1 MRALRMFVVAGVAA
15 ALSCNGCE
23 PKTQPPAKD
32 TVAQGTPPQPTPV
45 GTPAAD
51 SLGWEESAGSV
62 LLVADSAAQSAEVV
76 FPELDDSAL
85 ASTTRFDAAR
95 VRNVQLD
102 LFGRGGKVG
111 ETSIPATAELK
122 AGGEQASGGDPGE
135 PDDSADSG
143 DGGTGGG
150 CAVWPTVRVP
160 AARAPAPPGGAWT
173 VAFLHGR
180 AEAVA
185 LDSIEGM
192 KRADSARFAA
202 EVARIASAI
211 PNDTAQ
217 SFFGLPFEVRS
228 AFRFRAAPG
237 VDAVVATV
245 VRKIGQEANPR
256 EQHTL
261 FIAERDSGKTSGPY
275 RLAYVDRTSGGED
288 VVESREVLAA
298 VTLGTRRAATLVL
311 GRHFYEGWAYALLER
326 TGPRAWRVRWN
337 SAYAGC

>member
-1 MRALRMFVVAGVAA
+1 MRALRMFAVAGVAA
-15 ALSCNGCE
+15 GLSCSGCE
-23 PKTQPPAKD
+23 PKPQPPARD
-32 TVAQGTPPQPTPV
+32 TVAQGAPPQPTPA

-111 ETSIPATAELK
+111 EAAIPATAELK
-122 AGGEQASGGDPGE
+122 AGGEQASGAAAAGGDD
-135 PDDSADSG
+135 PDDSAD
-143 DGGTGGG
+143 GGG
-150 CAVWPTVRVP
+150 CTVWPTVTVP
-160 AARAPAPPGGAWT
+160 APGATPGGRGPAWT
-173 VAFLHGR
+173 VAFLRGR

-185 LDSIEGM
+185 LDSIAGM
-192 KRADSARFAA
+192 RRPDSARFAA
-202 EVARIASAI
+202 EVTRLASAI

-217 SFFGLPFEVRS
+217 AFFGLPFEVKS
-228 AFRFRAAPG
+228 AYRFRAAPG

-261 FIAERDSGKTSGPY
+261 FIAERDSGRTTGAY
-275 RLAYVDRTSGGED
+275 RMAYVERVSGSED
-288 VVESREVLAA
+288 VVETREVLAA
-298 VTLGTRRAATLVL
+298 VTLGARRAATLVI
-311 GRHFYEGWAYALLER
+311 GRHFYEGWSYAILER
-326 TGPRAWRVRWN
+326 VAPLKWRVRWN